1 MSRLGPEPRI
11 NSKFLTQHRGE
22 TIRLTAKVVKLS
34 GDTATVETSDG
45 AALGVHLSRDMHI
58 GDGYVEIIGMV
69 KDDLSIKAHTYIE
82 LGSNLDMKAVN
93 AVVEFAHSPKGQGVF
108 L

>member
-11 NSKFLTQHRGE
+11 NSKYLTQHRGE
-22 TIRLTAKVVKLS
+22 TVRLTAKVIKLS

-45 AALGVHLSRDMHI
+45 NTLGVHLSRDMHI

-82 LGSNLDMKAVN
+82 LGSDLDMKAVN
-93 AVVEFAHSPKGQGVF
+93 AVVELAHSGKGQGV
-108 L
+108 LV

>member
-11 NSKFLTQHRGE
+11 NSRYLAQHKGE
-22 TIRLTAKVVKLS
+22 TVRLTAKVLKLS
-34 GDTATVETSDG
+34 GDSATVETSDG
-45 AALGVHLSRDMHI
+45 APLGVHLSRDMHI
-58 GDGYVEIIGMV
+58 GDGYVEIIGSV

-93 AVVEFAHSPKGQGVF
+93 AVVELAHSDKGQGV
-108 L
+108 LA